1 LEGGAGL
8 KWIAAGIVSIRSS
21 PRQAVP
27 PFGGFERNRDGL
39 LAGEGRILGGCRGA
53 SPAHM
58 QAVWRQIPENLSD

>member
-1 LEGGAGL
+1 LPPGL
-8 KWIAAGIVSIRSS
+8 SRSAP
-21 PRQAVP
+21 PRDRLYRP
-27 PFGGFERNRDGL
+27 DDGYFGGFERNRDGL